1 MRFLDFLWASDPATA
16 PPGGCRSMNVSGREA
31 PRRRCRV
38 AASRVWTRTQLLDT
52 CAVVSWGE
60 LRSAR
65 PELAEGGRALLY
77 QFGVGLAFLGT
88 VARDGRPRVN
98 PVCPLRHGRRHVR
111 LRGAGPEAGRPR
123 CGTAATRCTRSR
135 APTTRTPS
143 RSVAGPR
150 LSAMPRPG
158 IGWPSSSSTERADIG
173 LGLDALA
180 NQLLFRFDLERCMLT
195 RTTGHGDPSPVHT
208 IWTA

>member
-1 MRFLDFLWASDPATA
+1 M
-16 PPGGCRSMNVSGREA
+16 
-31 PRRRCRV
+31 
-38 AASRVWTRTQLLDT
+38 
-52 CAVVSWGE
+52 VSWGE

-65 PELAEGGRALLY
+65 PELAEGGQALLY

-98 PVCPLRHGRRHVR
+98 PVCPLVTDSEMYAFVVPGPKRNDLVRDGRYTLHSFPCADNEDAFSF
-111 LRGAGPEAGRPR
+111 GGRASAV
-123 CGTAATRCTRSR
+123 GDAATRD
-135 APTTRTPS
+135 
-143 RSVAGPR
+143 R
-150 LSAMPRPG
+150 LAQQFV
-158 IGWPSSSSTERADIG
+158 TERAEIG

-208 IWTA
+208 IWIA